1 MRPSKDGGPCSARHP
16 SRLPRLKRPGS
27 HLRMTDQAAVR
38 VLANSAMNRSTLEN
52 KDVWAGLFLI
62 VVGVVAVVI
71 ARNYTFGTALRM
83 GPGFFPTILGG
94 FLVLSGLY
102 ILANG
107 LRSGEAIEGSWPLRA
122 LIVLPLAL
130 VLFGVLIERAGFVPA
145 MLVLIFGSGL
155 AGTEFRLIEMLIFS
169 VLLTALCAIV
179 FVWALG
185 LPYPLIAGF

>member
-1 MRPSKDGGPCSARHP
+1 MK
-16 SRLPRLKRPGS
+16 PG
-27 HLRMTDQAAVR
+27 LLD
-38 VLANSAMNRSTLEN
+38 N

-62 VVGVVAVVI
+62 VVGVTAVVI

-83 GPGFFPTILGG
+83 GPGFFPTVLGG
-94 FLVLSGLY
+94 FLILSGLY
-102 ILANG
+102 ILTNG
-107 LRSGEAIEGSWPLRA
+107 LRSGDALAGSWSLRA

-130 VLFGVLIERAGFVPA
+130 VLFGVLIDRAGFIPA

-155 AGTEFRLIEMLIFS
+155 AGTDFRLIELLVFS

>member
-1 MRPSKDGGPCSARHP
+1 MKPSILD
-16 SRLPRLKRPGS
+16 
-27 HLRMTDQAAVR
+27 
-38 VLANSAMNRSTLEN
+38 N

-62 VVGVVAVVI
+62 VVGVTAVVI

-83 GPGFFPTILGG
+83 GPGFFPTVLGG
-94 FLVLSGLY
+94 FLILSGLY

-107 LRSGEAIEGSWPLRA
+107 LRSGETLGGSWPLRA

-130 VLFGVLIERAGFVPA
+130 VLFGVLIDRAGFIPA

-155 AGTEFRLIEMLIFS
+155 AGTDFRLIELLVFS

-185 LPYPLIAGF
+185 LPYPLIAGY